1 MKNLYL
7 IITLV
12 ILLNVINYS
21 QPNWT
26 PVIYTNSTT
35 AYGIVTINGSPA
47 EVGDSVAAFV
57 SGECRAVGGIVVN
70 QGTAYTTLLIQG
82 VQVETV
88 YFKVWDSGDNRIDS
102 VDYSTSTSPG
112 NTIGTPPNYL
122 PLNGIVSNAPGWT
135 DNFESG
141 IAGTFP
147 SGWTPDGNG
156 TNVSSNYIDNTVS
169 FEGSKSLHLYGTIG
183 GCWASI
189 GYHPIN
195 LTPPFTV
202 VVSVRDGDET
212 LSGCN
217 RFGAGIKIRKGYS
230 WANPERYFVLFDNG
244 NIYGGDRQ
252 TILDTYST
260 LTWYKIKISYEEIP
274 NDSVKL
280 SYWIND
286 IHKGSISLPAIPDEK
301 LLLNLELTV
310 FEGTAWFD
318 NIKVDQLL
326 TTGIDDKSLDNTI
339 PKGYSLIQNYPNPF
353 NPSTIIK
360 YDIPN
365 ESFVTLKIFDILG
378 REVAT
383 LVNEEKPVGKY
394 KVSFSPNNLVS
405 GVYFYRI
412 NAQSVVSNKHFT
424 KTGKMILMK

>member
-1 MKNLYL
+1 
-7 IITLV
+7 
-12 ILLNVINYS
+12 
-21 QPNWT
+21 
-26 PVIYTNSTT
+26 
-35 AYGIVTINGSPA
+35 
-47 EVGDSVAAFV
+47 
-57 SGECRAVGGIVVN
+57 
-70 QGTAYTTLLIQG
+70 
-82 VQVETV
+82 
-88 YFKVWDSGDNRIDS
+88 
-102 VDYSTSTSPG
+102 
-112 NTIGTPPNYL
+112 
-122 PLNGIVSNAPGWT
+122 
-135 DNFESG
+135 
-141 IAGTFP
+141 
-147 SGWTPDGNG
+147 
-156 TNVSSNYIDNTVS
+156 
-169 FEGSKSLHLYGTIG
+169 
-183 GCWASI
+183 
-189 GYHPIN
+189 
-195 LTPPFTV
+195 
-202 VVSVRDGDET
+202 
-212 LSGCN
+212 
-217 RFGAGIKIRKGYS
+217 
-230 WANPERYFVLFDNG
+230 
-244 NIYGGDRQ
+244 
-252 TILDTYST
+252 
-260 LTWYKIKISYEEIP
+260 
-274 NDSVKL
+274 
-280 SYWIND
+280 
-286 IHKGSISLPAIPDEK
+286 LPAIPDEK